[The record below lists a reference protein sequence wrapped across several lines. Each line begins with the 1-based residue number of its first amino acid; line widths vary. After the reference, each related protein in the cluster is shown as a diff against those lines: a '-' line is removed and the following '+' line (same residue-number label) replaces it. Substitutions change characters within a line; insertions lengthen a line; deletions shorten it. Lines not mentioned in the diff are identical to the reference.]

1 MSKSGKKILVTGGAG
16 LVGSHIVDQLV
27 SGNAEE
33 VIVLD
38 NFSRGRIENL
48 DWAINNGNVSVVE
61 GDILNF
67 ELLQNLMRGI
77 DFVFHQAA
85 IRITQCAENPQ
96 LAHDVMVTGTF
107 NVAKAAVD
115 AKVRKVIAAS
125 SASVYG
131 QAVDF
136 PTKEDHHT
144 YANDTFY
151 GASKIYLE
159 GILRSFKAMYDLDY
173 IALRYFNIYGPRM
186 DTKGKYTEVIIR
198 WLECI
203 NNGKPPLIYG
213 DGTISMDLIHVKD
226 VARANILS
234 MECNITDEVINI
246 ATQKETTL
254 KQLLK
259 ILLKINNSYL
269 EPEFRDVRIV
279 NSVNKRL
286 ADVSKAITLL
296 NFLPNIELF
305 DGLKELSTWYKE
317 K

>member
-96 LAHDVMVTGTF
+96 LAHDVMATGTL
-107 NVAKAAVD
+107 NVAKAAVE

-136 PTKEDHHT
+136 PTK
-144 YANDTFY
+144 
-151 GASKIYLE
+151 
-159 GILRSFKAMYDLDY
+159 
-173 IALRYFNIYGPRM
+173 
-186 DTKGKYTEVIIR
+186 
-198 WLECI
+198 
-203 NNGKPPLIYG
+203 
-213 DGTISMDLIHVKD
+213 
-226 VARANILS
+226 
-234 MECNITDEVINI
+234 
-246 ATQKETTL
+246 
-254 KQLLK
+254 
-259 ILLKINNSYL
+259 
-269 EPEFRDVRIV
+269 
-279 NSVNKRL
+279 
-286 ADVSKAITLL
+286 
-296 NFLPNIELF
+296 
-305 DGLKELSTWYKE
+305 
-317 K
+317 